1 MKTPSVSENNLPP
14 EIVGQFIGNQ
24 QKQIALQEK
33 QMLVNDKNNQ
43 NQFEYAKEALKVKA
57 QNAKEALKVK
67 AQNAKE
73 DRAYNGKKLTKI
85 FVFTGIVLVIF
96 LVFIL
101 KLLAMGDSDIAKEI
115 FQIVTFNITGAIGGY
130 GYALKSK
137 KSSVMTGDQT

>member
-43 NQFEYAKEALKVKA
+43 NQFEY
-57 QNAKEALKVK
+57 AKEALKVK